1 MKRGWVCL
9 QKIFPL
15 DTLKVTY
22 RKGEKASTFSFTV
35 KQIAIKLFNS

>member
-1 MKRGWVCL
+1 VKYEKEV

-15 DTLKVTY
+15 NALKVAY

-35 KQIAIKLFNS
+35 KRIARKLLNS